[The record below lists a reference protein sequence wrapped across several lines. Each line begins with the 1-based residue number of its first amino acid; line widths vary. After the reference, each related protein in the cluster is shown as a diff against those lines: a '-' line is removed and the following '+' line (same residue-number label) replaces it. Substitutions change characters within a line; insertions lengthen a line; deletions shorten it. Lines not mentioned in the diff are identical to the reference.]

1 MSQLNDIAPLI
12 DASFQIHAEG
22 DVVRFAGVLTMRK
35 PSDVITPFLRRVH
48 AIATSAGMKQL
59 TVDIVQLRF
68 MNSSSI
74 RSLVDWVEWIRGE
87 PESKRYVLDFLT
99 KSDVLWQKTTLM
111 AIQSFGGQQVVV
123 RRRG

>member
-1 MSQLNDIAPLI
+1 MNQLNDIAPLV
-12 DASFQIHAEG
+12 DPSFQIHAEG
-22 DVVRFAGVLTMRK
+22 DVVRFSGVLSMRN
-35 PSDVITPFLRRVH
+35 PSDVVTPFLRRVH
-48 AIATSAGMKQL
+48 AVATSGGMKQL

-87 PESKRYVLDFLT
+87 PEAKRYVLDFLT

-111 AIQSFGGQQVVV
+111 AIQAFGGQQVVV
-123 RRRG
+123 RRRN

>member
-1 MSQLNDIAPLI
+1 MSQLSDISPLI
-12 DASFQIHAEG
+12 DPSFQIHAEG
-22 DVVRFAGVLTMRK
+22 DVVRFTGVLSMRN
-35 PSDVITPFLRRVH
+35 PSDVVTPFLRRVH
-48 AIATSAGMKQL
+48 AIATSAGMKQV

-87 PESKRYVLDFLT
+87 PEGKRYVLDFLT

-111 AIQSFGGQQVVV
+111 AIQAFGGQQVVV

>member
-1 MSQLNDIAPLI
+1 MSRLDDIAPLI

-22 DVVRFAGVLTMRK
+22 DVVRFTGVLSMRN
-35 PSDVITPFLRRVH
+35 PSEVVTPFLRRVH
-48 AIATSAGMKQL
+48 AIAISAGMKQL

-87 PESKRYVLDFLT
+87 PEAKRYVLDFLT

-111 AIQSFGGQQVVV
+111 AIQAFGGQQVIV

>member
-1 MSQLNDIAPLI
+1 MSQLSDIAPLI
-12 DASFQIHAEG
+12 DPSFQIHAEG
-22 DVVRFAGVLTMRK
+22 DVVRFSGVLSMRN
-35 PSDVITPFLRRVH
+35 PSEVITPFLRRVH
-48 AIATSAGMKQL
+48 TVATSSGTKQL

-87 PESKRYVLDFLT
+87 PDGKRYVLDFLT
-99 KSDVLWQKTTLM
+99 KPDVLWQKTTLM
-111 AIQSFGGQQVVV
+111 AIQAFGGQQVVV

>member
-1 MSQLNDIAPLI
+1 MTRLGDIAPLL
-12 DASFQIHAEG
+12 DSAFQIHAEG
-22 DVVRFAGVLTMRK
+22 DVVRFSGVLSMRN

-48 AIATSAGMKQL
+48 AVAVSAGVKQL

-87 PESKRYVLDFLT
+87 PESKRYVLDFIT

-111 AIQSFGGQQVVV
+111 AIQAFGGQQVIV